1 MPFFN
6 REPQSADANTATAVG
21 GSNAPAA
28 APASEKTG
36 LRGLMSRRNRQANAQ
51 ERATY
56 GNDNL
61 NARPRFGQWLK
72 GIVFDVVVMFVM
84 GAVGLGVGIALFLLE
99 EKLSL
104 GINAGML
111 IHILTRDTRSTSP
124 HQLPLDRSQ

>member
-1 MPFFN
+1 
-6 REPQSADANTATAVG
+6 
-21 GSNAPAA
+21 
-28 APASEKTG
+28 
-36 LRGLMSRRNRQANAQ
+36 MSRRNRQANAQ

-56 GNDNL
+56 GNDTL

>member
-6 REPQSADANTATAVG
+6 RKPQPADANTATAVA

-36 LRGLMSRRNRQANAQ
+36 LRGLMARRDRQTNAQ
-51 ERATY
+51 ERAAY

-72 GIVFDVVVMFVM
+72 GIVFDVVVMFIM
-84 GAVGLGVGIALFLLE
+84 GAIGLGVGIALFLLE

-104 GINAGML
+104 EINARVL
-111 IHILTRDTRSTSP
+111 VHILTRDTRFTSP
-124 HQLPLDRSQ
+124 LQLPLGRSQ